1 MIRIQLNVAASGQT
15 RPPSPTV
22 WPFLANGNPLASL
35 SPWTLTARG
44 VPVTLLDCHT
54 LHRHVP
60 ASPFAGKTPV
70 TSRVVLLPPLATASY
85 PLGPFLFSGAS
96 PSHLQATR
104 WLLCPAWS
112 KRWHHGPPWW
122 SQPLWPPFS
131 PSNMWTNRHARV
143 FVLSLL
149 PAQNRLL
156 PDRQ

>member
-44 VPVTLLDCHT
+44 VPVTSLDCHT

-104 WLLCPAWS
+104 WLSLPCLIQTLTSWPTVVVTATLTTFQSLKHVNKPSCPGFCACS
-112 KRWHHGPPWW
+112 SSYTEP
-122 SQPLWPPFS
+122 SS
-131 PSNMWTNRHARV
+131 PG
-143 FVLSLL
+143 
-149 PAQNRLL
+149 
-156 PDRQ
+156 